1 VRTGCYYLI
10 VANEKQALA
19 DLFSGT
25 SATHDAVGGLFGHF
39 GVLLVEHARLSP
51 GDRVLDVAAG
61 TGASLVPAAQRVGA
75 NGHVIGL
82 DLAPGMVDRL
92 RDLIARL
99 GIKNAEAVVGDA
111 ESLPFESERFD
122 AVLCGFG
129 LFFFADTDR
138 ALAEIRRVLRPG
150 GQLAISTFTRA
161 GSDSMDA
168 MWARLAAFMPVPP
181 AADRERR
188 FDEPRH
194 LLNTLVRAGFKDGQ
208 VEPSPFE
215 LVFPDIDTWLSWL
228 RSMEFGQH
236 LARMT
241 PAMLEQFRQS
251 AASDFF
257 QQTGGPGVRLQMDA
271 YLTHGRKPGTIVG
284 RP

>member
-1 VRTGCYYLI
+1 MGKRTLLN
-10 VANEKQALA
+10 ADPDKQALA

-39 GVLLVEHARLSP
+39 GALLVERARLSP

-75 NGHVIGL
+75 TGSVVGL

-92 RDLIARL
+92 RELLARL
-99 GIKNAEAVVGDA
+99 GIENAEALVGDA
-111 ESLPFESERFD
+111 ESLPFQDETFA

-129 LFFFADTDR
+129 LFFFPDTDR
-138 ALAEIRRVLRPG
+138 ALGEIKRVLRPG
-150 GQLAISTFTRA
+150 GHLALSTFTTA

-168 MWARLAAFMPVPP
+168 IWAQIAAFMPVPP
-181 AADRERR
+181 AEDHGRR
-188 FDEPRH
+188 FDEVSH
-194 LLNTLVRAGFKDGQ
+194 LLSALARTEFEEVS
-208 VEPSPFE
+208 VEASPFE
-215 LVFPDIDTWLSWL
+215 LVFPDLDTWFIWL
-228 RSMEFGQH
+228 RSMEFGQY

-241 PAMLEQFRQS
+241 PEMLEQFRQS

-257 QQTGGPGVRLQMDA
+257 RQTGGPHVRFRMDA
-271 YLTHGRKPGTIVG
+271 YLTLGRRGP
-284 RP
+284 